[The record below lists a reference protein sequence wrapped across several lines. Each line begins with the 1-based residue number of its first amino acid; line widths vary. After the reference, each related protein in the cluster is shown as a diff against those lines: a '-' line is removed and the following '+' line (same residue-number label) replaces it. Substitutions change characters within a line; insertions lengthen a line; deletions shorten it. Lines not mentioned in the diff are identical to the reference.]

1 MTSPLGAVVRG
12 VSRIAVAGLVA
23 VVRAYQF
30 CISPLLRP
38 SCRFMPT
45 CSEYTIEALKIHG
58 VLRGLAL
65 SVWRI
70 LRCNPYGGSGY
81 DPVPLQ
87 KKDSADCV
95 DYADKA
101 EGNGKERK

>member
-1 MTSPLGAVVRG
+1 MTSPLGRAVRG

-30 CISPLLRP
+30 VIRPLLGP
-38 SCRFMPT
+38 CCRFEPT
-45 CSEYTIEALKIHG
+45 CSEYTVEALKVHG

-70 LRCNPYGGSGY
+70 LRCNPYGGHGY
-81 DPVPLQ
+81 DPVPPP
-87 KKDSADCV
+87 
-95 DYADKA
+95 
-101 EGNGKERK
+101 RPRP